1 MLDEQDV
8 KDRTPFRREWALGP
22 CVPSF
27 EDEVSAL
34 VDSRT
39 RPSSR
44 DALRRLANGGNRPA
58 TGPEPTDD
66 PAVGAP
72 AAEAGAATPQ
82 PAPADSIAAIL
93 AERGKTHGD
102 FTDNARVMQSLKR
115 IVHDEVGWDRLTDVQ
130 REALHMIL
138 HKVGRI
144 ISGNPNVHDHWDDI
158 AGYAKLAS
166 ERIA

>member
-1 MLDEQDV
+1 MHDEV
-8 KDRTPFRREWALGP
+8 AYKDRASFDVTALIEG
-22 CVPSF
+22 
-27 EDEVSAL
+27 EVQAL
-34 VDSRT
+34 ADSRT
-39 RPSSR
+39 GAVPRP
-44 DALRRLANGGNRPA
+44 ALRRQVSLRDQPQTGSAPSDAPELATP
-58 TGPEPTDD
+58 P
-66 PAVGAP
+66 
-72 AAEAGAATPQ
+72 AEAGAAAPQ
-82 PAPADSIAAIL
+82 PPADSIAAIL

-115 IVHDEVGWDRLTDVQ
+115 IVHSEAGWDRLTDVQ

-166 ERIA
+166 ERIDVG